1 MSEDPARRFDVTLED
16 LERSV
21 HVPPQ
26 EQTEE
31 TPECEPHPSA
41 WAWDEERRQARLAG
55 GA

>member
-1 MSEDPARRFDVTLED
+1 MSEDRERRFDVALED

-21 HVPPQ
+21 HVPAR

-31 TPECEPHPSA
+31 MPESEPHPSA
-41 WAWDEERRQARLAG
+41 WAWDEERRQTRLAG

>member
-1 MSEDPARRFDVTLED
+1 MTLDDLQRSAR
-16 LERSV
+16 
-21 HVPPQ
+21 VPTE

-31 TPECEPHPSA
+31 TPEAETHASA